1 MPPKNS
7 KSSDDSPRSPKGKPR
22 SGASK
27 PFASKRPAGRP
38 PASKPANSKPAPAR
52 AGAQESKDQSR
63 PGARKTSGPKRPAG
77 RYATSKPAAAPA
89 EVQGPQDQS
98 RSGSR
103 KPFAPKRPAAKFAA
117 SKPAAAHA
125 AARESQDQSHSDSR
139 KPFAPK
145 RPVAKFAASRPA
157 FPLAAAQ
164 ESTSQEFTAEVST
177 HRPPAAKRPFGKTFS
192 GKSPFA
198 QKGTKKETSELV
210 RLQKVLAESG
220 IASRRH
226 SEEIILA
233 GRVKVDGLVT
243 MELGVRVNPRVQ
255 NILVDD
261 EPIQS
266 ERKVYYLVNK
276 PIGHISTN
284 DDPAGRPRVI
294 DLLPKTKER
303 LFPVGRLDE
312 SSQGL
317 VLVTNDG
324 PMANKLLHPR
334 YGVPK
339 TYRVQVA
346 GSPDWKALESLHLG
360 QEFSEGTFKVDSFKL
375 LRQQGDSTF
384 LEIVL
389 KEGHNR
395 EIRRLFARIGHKV
408 LKLERV
414 AFGPLRIAKL
424 GIGEFRHLT
433 TFEVRQLRQVAA
445 GQQVTGD
452 KTDSEGGGRKKK
464 SFRKKT
470 TGKPRS

>member
-1 MPPKNS
+1 MRRN
-7 KSSDDSPRSPKGKPR
+7 
-22 SGASK
+22 A
-27 PFASKRPAGRP
+27 
-38 PASKPANSKPAPAR
+38 AN
-52 AGAQESKDQSR
+52 
-63 PGARKTSGPKRPAG
+63 KTP
-77 RYATSKPAAAPA
+77 
-89 EVQGPQDQS
+89 
-98 RSGSR
+98 
-103 KPFAPKRPAAKFAA
+103 
-117 SKPAAAHA
+117 
-125 AARESQDQSHSDSR
+125 
-139 KPFAPK
+139 
-145 RPVAKFAASRPA
+145 
-157 FPLAAAQ
+157 
-164 ESTSQEFTAEVST
+164 
-177 HRPPAAKRPFGKTFS
+177 
-192 GKSPFA
+192 
-198 QKGTKKETSELV
+198 ELV
-210 RLQKVLAESG
+210 RLQKVLAAAG

-243 MELGVRVNPRVQ
+243 MELGTKVNPSLNNVT
-255 NILVDD
+255 VDD

-276 PIGHISTN
+276 PVGHISTN
-284 DDPAGRPRVI
+284 NDPEGRPRVI

-303 LFPVGRLDE
+303 LYPVGRLDE

-324 PMANKLLHPR
+324 PLANKLLHPR

-346 GSPDWKALESLHLG
+346 GAPEWKSLESLHLG

-375 LRQQGDSTF
+375 LREQGDSTF

-424 GIGEFRHLT
+424 GVGEFRHLT
-433 TFEVRQLRQVAA
+433 TFEVRQLKQVAA
-445 GQQVTGD
+445 GEKVTGD
-452 KTDSEGGGRKKK
+452 TTGTDDSA
-464 SFRKKT
+464 KKT
-470 TGKPRS
+470 RKQPHRKRSSGKPRP

>member
-1 MPPKNS
+1 
-7 KSSDDSPRSPKGKPR
+7 
-22 SGASK
+22 
-27 PFASKRPAGRP
+27 
-38 PASKPANSKPAPAR
+38 
-52 AGAQESKDQSR
+52 
-63 PGARKTSGPKRPAG
+63 
-77 RYATSKPAAAPA
+77 
-89 EVQGPQDQS
+89 
-98 RSGSR
+98 
-103 KPFAPKRPAAKFAA
+103 
-117 SKPAAAHA
+117 
-125 AARESQDQSHSDSR
+125 
-139 KPFAPK
+139 
-145 RPVAKFAASRPA
+145 VAKFAASRPA

>member
-1 MPPKNS
+1 MPPKYTTQ
-7 KSSDDSPRSPKGKPR
+7 SDDSRLPPKTAP
-22 SGASK
+22 
-27 PFASKRPAGRP
+27 
-38 PASKPANSKPAPAR
+38 NSV
-52 AGAQESKDQSR
+52 D
-63 PGARKTSGPKRPAG
+63 
-77 RYATSKPAAAPA
+77 
-89 EVQGPQDQS
+89 
-98 RSGSR
+98 R
-103 KPFAPKRPAAKFAA
+103 KPFAKQATMKSVEKTPG
-117 SKPAAAHA
+117 AAANAPGKA
-125 AARESQDQSHSDSR
+125 AGRRPYKTSAKGAEKSR
-139 KPFAPK
+139 K
-145 RPVAKFAASRPA
+145 VGAKTP
-157 FPLAAAQ
+157 
-164 ESTSQEFTAEVST
+164 
-177 HRPPAAKRPFGKTFS
+177 
-192 GKSPFA
+192 
-198 QKGTKKETSELV
+198 ELV
-210 RLQKVLAESG
+210 RLQKVLAEAG

-233 GRVKVDGLVT
+233 GRVKVDGLIT
-243 MELGVRVNPRVQ
+243 MQLGVKVNPHVQ

-276 PIGHISTN
+276 PVGHISTN
-284 DDPAGRPRVI
+284 DDPEGRPRVI

-303 LFPVGRLDE
+303 LYPVGRLDE

-317 VLVTNDG
+317 ILVTNDG
-324 PMANKLLHPR
+324 PLANKLLHPR

-375 LRQQGDSTF
+375 LREQGDSTF

-433 TFEVRQLRQVAA
+433 TFEIRQLKQVAA
-445 GQQVTGD
+445 GQKATGD
-452 KTDSEGGGRKKK
+452 TTESGGEKKKK
-464 SFRKKT
+464 SFRKHASR
-470 TGKPRS
+470 KPRA